1 MNCIKLLEKEEQ
13 RTVKLNNDIV
23 FLKRC
28 RTHNLT
34 PKGMTIKNHWCHIPG
49 SNDLLKKAEQTLVKL
64 QIHFKFAE
72 LEKLKKSISIKQQ
85 QLITLPPTVNEKVSK
100 YMRDD
105 KMAFNLQTKT
115 LQAKKFDHLLRGTI
129 TTKATRQP
137 FPSKIATH
145 HDIEKSIVNLSH
157 RELTED
163 ETKALQLG
171 LNYALPYFKHKDL
184 IIEAGIN
191 IELCLNDFEITEVHK
206 NKIRSGISRILHSEI
221 NKPDEVSRNYEWLK
235 PICKN
240 LKQDKYITIVP
251 ADKGNM
257 TVILS
262 TTKYDEKVQ
271 ELLND
276 PNYTI
281 IPTDPT
287 KLVEQEIHTLIPKFY
302 GLPKIHK
309 DGVPFRPIVDFR
321 NSPSYN
327 LAHFLNKIL
336 KCVTSKF
343 PTSLKNSYEFA
354 DKIKN
359 FIVPPNHELVS
370 FDVTSLFTRVPIQQT
385 LNYIKKRL
393 DSCNDWKVVTKL
405 TSEEVMKLIRITVNS
420 NYFTRKGNIYRQKDG
435 TPMGSPI
442 SPVFA
447 EFCLQELEEQ
457 LILNNPDIP
466 FYQRFVDDSN
476 GCIKAGKKDSILQSL
491 NSFHPSIQFTCET
504 EESRKLPFL
513 DVLISRD
520 EDGTIHRQV
529 YRKPTHTGRYLNYNS
544 FHHPSQKLAVIDA
557 LSYRAFKICDD
568 EYLENELNL
577 ITSSLMTNG
586 YPKNLR
592 ISN

>member
-1 MNCIKLLEKEEQ
+1 MSSDNSNSNFEYHGWKDLKIFITRRFGTSIMNCIKLLEKEEQ

-34 PKGMTIKNHWCHIPG
+34 PKGMKIKNHWCHIPG

-129 TTKATRQP
+129 TTKATRHQP

-240 LKQDKYITIVP
+240 LKQDKSITIVP

-257 TVILS
+257 TVIMS

-287 KLVEQEIHTLIPKFY
+287 KLVEQEIHTL
-302 GLPKIHK
+302 
-309 DGVPFRPIVDFR
+309 
-321 NSPSYN
+321 
-327 LAHFLNKIL
+327 
-336 KCVTSKF
+336 
-343 PTSLKNSYEFA
+343 
-354 DKIKN
+354 
-359 FIVPPNHELVS
+359 
-370 FDVTSLFTRVPIQQT
+370 
-385 LNYIKKRL
+385 KRL
-393 DSCNDWKVVTKL
+393 DSCNDWKAVTKL

-420 NYFTRKGNIYRQKDG
+420 NYFTRKGKIYRQKDG

-544 FHHPSQKLAVIDA
+544 YHHPSQKLAVRQAARLI
-557 LSYRAFKICDD
+557 
-568 EYLENELNL
+568 NE
-577 ITSSLMTNG
+577 
-586 YPKNLR
+586 
-592 ISN
+592 

>member
-1 MNCIKLLEKEEQ
+1 
-13 RTVKLNNDIV
+13 
-23 FLKRC
+23 
-28 RTHNLT
+28 
-34 PKGMTIKNHWCHIPG
+34 
-49 SNDLLKKAEQTLVKL
+49 
-64 QIHFKFAE
+64 
-72 LEKLKKSISIKQQ
+72 
-85 QLITLPPTVNEKVSK
+85 
-100 YMRDD
+100 
-105 KMAFNLQTKT
+105 MAFNLQVKAM
-115 LQAKKFDHLLRGTI
+115 QVKKFEKILRGTI
-129 TTKATRQP
+129 PLNSAGYQNKT
-137 FPSKIATH
+137 PSPNETDTN
-145 HDIEKSIVNLSH
+145 HDITNSIVNLSH
-157 RELTED
+157 RTLTED

-184 IIEAGIN
+184 IVEAGIN

-221 NKPDEVSRNYEWLK
+221 NKPDEISKDYKWLK

-240 LKQDKYITIVP
+240 LKEDETITIVP

-257 TVILS
+257 TVIMS
-262 TTKYDEKVQ
+262 TTKYEEKIE
-271 ELLND
+271 ELLTD

-281 IPTDPT
+281 IPNDPT
-287 KLVEQEIHTLIPKFY
+287 KSVEHEIHTLAKNLFKLKRIDKNQYQHISPSNSKIPKFY

-309 DGVPFRPIVDFR
+309 DGLPFRPIVDFR

-327 LAHFLNKIL
+327 LAHFLNRIL

-343 PTSLKNSYEFA
+343 PTTLKNSYEFA

-385 LNYIKKRL
+385 LDYIKKRL
-393 DSCNDWKVVTKL
+393 DSCNDWKAVTKL
-405 TSEEVMKLIRITVNS
+405 TSEEVMKLIKVTVNS
-420 NYFTRKGNIYRQKDG
+420 NYFTRTGKIYKQNDG

-442 SPVFA
+442 SPIFA

-476 GCIKAGKKDSILQSL
+476 GCIQVGKKESILQSL
-491 NSFHPSIQFTCET
+491 NSFHPSIKFTCET
-504 EESRKLPFL
+504 EENCKLPFL
-513 DVLISRD
+513 YVLISRD
-520 EDGTIHRQV
+520 EDGAIHRQV
-529 YRKPTHTGRYLNYNS
+529 YRKLTHTGRYLNYNS
-544 FHHPSQKLAVIDA
+544 YHHPSQKLAVIDA

-568 EYLENELNL
+568 EYLENELKL

-586 YPKNLR
+586 YPKSLIKVRQAVRLINA
-592 ISN
+592 